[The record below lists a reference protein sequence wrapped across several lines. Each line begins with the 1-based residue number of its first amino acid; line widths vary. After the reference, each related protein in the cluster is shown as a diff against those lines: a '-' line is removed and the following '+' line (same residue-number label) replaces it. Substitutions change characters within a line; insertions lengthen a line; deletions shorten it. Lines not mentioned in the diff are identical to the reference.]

1 MSTRNRATLFALFAF
16 AAVAFPAAGQR
27 APAVPLFADPSHT
40 TRTVS
45 GSVSGY
51 ETRDYAFDAAK
62 GDRVAIALK
71 SANRH
76 LYFNLMPPEGDA
88 IYDGS
93 IGGDRRFETTI
104 AKPGRYIASVYFM
117 RNDARRGA
125 HAEFQLQVTR
135 TPAGTDSMAR
145 GASFDCRRAASTSE
159 RMICSTPKLVAL
171 DGVLADLYRYALTF
185 THAQGGEDGL
195 RSGQRDWL
203 AERDHCLSGAGVRA
217 CMEDAYRDRIAFIQA
232 RYAMLQPNAR
242 AMFDCGAD
250 KPLITAVFFPTDPPS
265 ARLERGHENVIVL
278 EGQTGSGARYVGED
292 GLVFWNKG
300 SDASVEWPGAGSFQC
315 TAR

>member
-1 MSTRNRATLFALFAF
+1 MSTRAHAALFALIAF

-27 APAVPLFADPSHT
+27 APAVPLFADPSQT

-62 GDRVAIALK
+62 GDHVAIALK

-104 AKPGRYIASVYFM
+104 VTPGRYVASVYFM

-125 HAEFQLQVTR
+125 H
-135 TPAGTDSMAR
+135 G
-145 GASFDCRRAASTSE
+145 SF
-159 RMICSTPKLVAL
+159 
-171 DGVLADLYRYALTF
+171 ALTVDL
-185 THAQGGEDGL
+185 TRNPREG
-195 RSGQRDWL
+195 
-203 AERDHCLSGAGVRA
+203 
-217 CMEDAYRDRIAFIQA
+217 
-232 RYAMLQPNAR
+232 NA
-242 AMFDCGAD
+242 
-250 KPLITAVFFPTDPPS
+250 
-265 ARLERGHENVIVL
+265 H
-278 EGQTGSGARYVGED
+278 
-292 GLVFWNKG
+292 
-300 SDASVEWPGAGSFQC
+300 
-315 TAR
+315 